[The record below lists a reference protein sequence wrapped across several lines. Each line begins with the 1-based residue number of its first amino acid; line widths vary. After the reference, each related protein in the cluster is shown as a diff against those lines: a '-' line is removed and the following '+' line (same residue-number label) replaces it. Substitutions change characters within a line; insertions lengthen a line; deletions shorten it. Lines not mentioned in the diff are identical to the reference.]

1 MNSKRRA
8 IYLLLVFGS
17 IMLLLAGWNAP
28 EDAGAHPGG

>member
-17 IMLLLAGWNAP
+17 IMFLVAGWNAEDP
-28 EDAGAHPGG
+28 EARAGR

>member
-17 IMLLLAGWNAP
+17 IMLLVAGWNAEDP
-28 EDAGAHPGG
+28 EARGDR